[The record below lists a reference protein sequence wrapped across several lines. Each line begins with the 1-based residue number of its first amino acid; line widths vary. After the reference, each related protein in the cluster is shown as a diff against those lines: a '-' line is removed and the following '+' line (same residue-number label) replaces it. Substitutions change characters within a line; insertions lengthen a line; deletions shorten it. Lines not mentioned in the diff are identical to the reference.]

1 MKKTIFVLAIIAAL
15 AIALYKW
22 LTNGENEET
31 MQETTTEEMKEP
43 ANNEKEN
50 VKDQTERAKAE
61 DKVNENHKLKLL
73 WKTTDT
79 IWKSKML
86 LSSRNPKRDNAL
98 LFWTTQLKLT
108 CRVRR

>member
-31 MQETTTEEMKEP
+31 VQETTEEVKEP

-50 VKDQTERAKAE
+50 VNGKAEEATTE
-61 DKVNENHKLKLL
+61 DKVNE
-73 WKTTDT
+73 T
-79 IWKSKML
+79 INK
-86 LSSRNPKRDNAL
+86 
-98 LFWTTQLKLT
+98 
-108 CRVRR
+108 

>member
-31 MQETTTEEMKEP
+31 VQETTTEEVKEP

-50 VKDQTERAKAE
+50 VNGKAE
-61 DKVNENHKLKLL
+61 EATTEDTVNE
-73 WKTTDT
+73 T
-79 IWKSKML
+79 IT
-86 LSSRNPKRDNAL
+86 NN
-98 LFWTTQLKLT
+98 
-108 CRVRR
+108 